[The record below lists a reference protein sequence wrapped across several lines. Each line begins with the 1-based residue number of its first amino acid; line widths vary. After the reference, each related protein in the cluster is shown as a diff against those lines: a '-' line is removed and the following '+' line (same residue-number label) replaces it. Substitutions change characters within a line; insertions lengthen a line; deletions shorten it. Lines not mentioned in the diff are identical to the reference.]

1 MSHNTLRVGSSAP
14 NAQSVISP
22 QLTDLANVVVSSPQA
37 NDLLAYDPDTQTW
50 SNLAYTPP
58 SPANTA
64 PLILIGR
71 GEQDD
76 YANSGYTTAVGQRVC
91 FYDSAPINTIEGA
104 TLNVTTGTSWV
115 HSVTLPAGK
124 YTITAQTYPVFSSSG
139 VFAYR
144 AQAGA
149 TVYSSLAAV
158 GASLAS
164 YGGSASCV
172 LGQVESLVQIT
183 IYLNIVASSGVAA
196 SQGTE
201 MSQNGVLFIRRVS

>member
-37 NDLLAYDPDTQTW
+37 NDLLAYDPDTQVWT
-50 SNLAYTPP
+50 NQAYTPP

-71 GEQDD
+71 GELDD

-91 FYDSAPINTIEGA
+91 FYDSAPINTIDGA
-104 TLNVTTGTSWV
+104 TINVTTGTSWV

-172 LGQVESLVQIT
+172 LGQVESVVQIT
-183 IYLNIVASSGVAA
+183 IYLNVVASSGVAA

>member
-37 NDLLAYDPDTQTW
+37 NDLLAYDPSTQTW
-50 SNLAYTPP
+50 SNQAYTPP

-64 PLILIGR
+64 PLILVGR
-71 GEQDD
+71 GELDD

-91 FYDSAPINTIEGA
+91 FYDSAPINTIDGA

-144 AQAGA
+144 AQAGSA
-149 TVYSSLAAV
+149 VYSSLAAV

-172 LGQVESLVQIT
+172 LGQVESLAAIT
-183 IYLNIVASSGVAA
+183 IHLSIVASSGVAA

>member
-22 QLTDLANVVVSSPQA
+22 QLTDLSNVVVSSPQA
-37 NDLLAYDPDTQTW
+37 NDLLAYDPSTQTW

-91 FYDSAPINTIEGA
+91 FYDSAPINTITGA

-149 TVYSSLAAV
+149 AVYSSLAAV